1 MTWSSKMEPVNNTEL
16 EDGTRQ
22 QYGANIIAENMW
34 RNVDNEGHH
43 SDTLDSILDL
53 RLKPNA
59 VKNGFITDKH
69 GRRRMRKTTAGVDLL
84 IAIKDRIDASGKEKI
99 SKTWITLKDMKEDYP
114 IKIAEFAI
122 ARGVNKLPT
131 FAW

>member
-1 MTWSSKMEPVNNTEL
+1 
-16 EDGTRQ
+16 
-22 QYGANIIAENMW
+22 MW
-34 RNVDNEGHH
+34 RNVDDEGHH

-84 IAIKDRIDASGKEKI
+84 VAIKDGIDDDVTI
-99 SKTWITLKDMKEDYP
+99 
-114 IKIAEFAI
+114 
-122 ARGVNKLPT
+122 RGVSSNKICALCT
-131 FAW
+131 